1 MAVSKSKTTDKK
13 NTTTSKKAA
22 ETPSSSDV
30 AVVVENSEVIKAD
43 ELGENTVRQKLMA
56 LYSLQ
61 VIDTQVDKIRV
72 IRGELPLEVQD
83 LEDEIAG
90 LSTRLENNMGEIAEL
105 EKAVAEYNQ
114 EIARSKEM
122 IKKYEQQQKNVRNNR
137 EYESL
142 SKEVE
147 FQGLEIQLRE
157 KKLRESSVAIDAKN
171 KMIDE
176 VKAQLEA
183 KEANLRDKNGEL
195 SEIIA
200 ETEKEEKILMVKS
213 EKAKAIIEERYLT
226 AYTRIRKSVRN
237 GLAVVKIERN
247 ACGGCFSKI
256 PPQRQLEIRMHKKIL
271 VCEYCGRIIVDE
283 TIADVVESSN

>member
-13 NTTTSKKAA
+13 KAA
-22 ETPSSSDV
+22 TSEKVVETPSSSDV
-30 AVVVENSEVIKAD
+30 AVMVEKTEIVKPD
-43 ELGENTVRQKLMA
+43 EIGENTVRQKLLA

-61 VIDTQVDKIRV
+61 VIDTQVDKIRI

-90 LSTRLENNMGEIAEL
+90 LSTRLENNMAEIAEL

-114 EIARSKEM
+114 EIARSREM

-137 EYESL
+137 EFESL

-157 KKLRESSVAIDAKN
+157 KKLREGSVAIDAKN

-183 KEANLRDKNGEL
+183 KESNLRDKNGEL

-200 ETEKEEKILMVKS
+200 ETEKEEKILLVKS
-213 EKAKAIIEERYLT
+213 DKAKAIIEERYLT

-283 TIADVVESSN
+283 TIADTVETSN

>member
-1 MAVSKSKTTDKK
+1 MAVSNSKTTDKK
-13 NTTTSKKAA
+13 KAPTSKKAA
-22 ETPSSSDV
+22 EAPYTSEAS
-30 AVVVENSEVIKAD
+30 VVVDNTEFVKSD
-43 ELGENTVRQKLMA
+43 ESVDNIVRLKLMA

-61 VIDTQVDKIRV
+61 VIDTQVDKIRI

-90 LSTRLENNMGEIAEL
+90 LSTRLENNTAEITEL
-105 EKAVAEYNQ
+105 NRAVTEYNE
-114 EIARSKEM
+114 EIARSREM

-142 SKEVE
+142 SKEIE

-157 KKLRESSVAIDAKN
+157 KKLREASVAIDAKN
-171 KMIDE
+171 KLIDD

-183 KEANLRDKNGEL
+183 KESNLRDKNAEL

-200 ETEKEEKILMVKS
+200 ETEKEEQMLMVKS
-213 EKAKAIIEERYLT
+213 EKAKAIIEDRYLT

-283 TIADVVESSN
+283 TIADTIETSN

>member
-1 MAVSKSKTTDKK
+1 
-13 NTTTSKKAA
+13 
-22 ETPSSSDV
+22 
-30 AVVVENSEVIKAD
+30 
-43 ELGENTVRQKLMA
+43 MA

-61 VIDTQVDKIRV
+61 VIDTQVDKIRI

-90 LSTRLENNMGEIAEL
+90 LSTRLENNTAEITEL
-105 EKAVAEYNQ
+105 NRAVTEYNE
-114 EIARSKEM
+114 EIARSREM

-142 SKEVE
+142 SKEIE

-157 KKLRESSVAIDAKN
+157 KKLREASVAIDAKN
-171 KMIDE
+171 KLIDD

-183 KEANLRDKNGEL
+183 KESNLRDKNAEL

-200 ETEKEEKILMVKS
+200 ETEKEEQMLMVKS
-213 EKAKAIIEERYLT
+213 EKAKAIIEDRYLT

-283 TIADVVESSN
+283 TIADTIETSN

>member
-1 MAVSKSKTTDKK
+1 MA
-13 NTTTSKKAA
+13 
-22 ETPSSSDV
+22 
-30 AVVVENSEVIKAD
+30 
-43 ELGENTVRQKLMA
+43 
-56 LYSLQ
+56 
-61 VIDTQVDKIRV
+61 
-72 IRGELPLEVQD
+72 
-83 LEDEIAG
+83 
-90 LSTRLENNMGEIAEL
+90 EIAEL

-114 EIARSKEM
+114 EIARSREM

-137 EYESL
+137 EFESL

-157 KKLRESSVAIDAKN
+157 KKLREGSVAIDAKN

-183 KEANLRDKNGEL
+183 KESNLRDKNGEL

-200 ETEKEEKILMVKS
+200 ETEKEEKILLVKS
-213 EKAKAIIEERYLT
+213 DKAKAIIEERYST

-283 TIADVVESSN
+283 TIADTVETSN